1 MAINM
6 PNIFLVQLDEVTAKV
21 AEAQSILQE
30 AQSLAMNLPATSPM
44 REATAKA
51 IATTIGKNV
60 HSTQETIAMIGKVH
74 QGVAHSRMAAHIIE
88 KVEAISL
95 QTRVETILVK
105 LHKQVHGDWKFSKAP
120 GSWALGLGKSS
131 KGHVSEIEG
140 QSRKFGTIGARLS
153 QHGNKIKVV
162 IVLQPPEAI
171 FNYGIDAD
179 LDLPIVTDEIE
190 ANDPDYAET
199 IALMIKHEIDKQE
212 AFIPTLIKKYK
223 IRMASEDRIASLEAR
238 IASLQARLSSR

>member
-30 AQSLAMNLPATSPM
+30 AQSLAMDLPATSAM

-74 QGVAHSRMAAHIIE
+74 QGVAHSKMAAPMIKRRVE
-88 KVEAISL
+88 SLGLGMRVEAIL
-95 QTRVETILVK
+95 VE
-105 LHKQVHGDWKFSKAP
+105 LHKHVHGDWKFSKSH
-120 GSWALGLGKSS
+120 GSLEKFS
-131 KGHVSEIEG
+131 KGNDSEIQG
-140 QSRKFGTIGARLS
+140 QSRKFGNIGVSLS
-153 QHGNKIKVV
+153 QHGNNIKVV
-162 IVLQPPEAI
+162 IVSQPPEAF
-171 FNYGIDAD
+171 FNYVTDAD
-179 LDLPIVTDEIE
+179 HDLPIVIEEIE

-199 IALMIKHEIDKQE
+199 IALMVKHEIDKQE

-223 IRMASEDRIASLEAR
+223 IRMASLQKIASLEAR
-238 IASLQARLSSR
+238 IASLQAILSSR

>member
-30 AQSLAMNLPATSPM
+30 AQSLAMDLPATSAM

-74 QGVAHSRMAAHIIE
+74 QGVAHSKMAAPMIKRRVE
-88 KVEAISL
+88 SLGLGMRVEAIL
-95 QTRVETILVK
+95 VE
-105 LHKQVHGDWKFSKAP
+105 LHKHVHGDWKFSK
-120 GSWALGLGKSS
+120 
-131 KGHVSEIEG
+131 VESEIQG
-140 QSRKFGTIGARLS
+140 QSRKFGLIGVTMS
-153 QHGNKIKVV
+153 QHGNNIKVT
-162 IVLQPPEAI
+162 ISSQPPQAFFDHGLAEAEI
-171 FNYGIDAD
+171 VHG
-179 LDLPIVTDEIE
+179 LPIVTDEIE

-199 IALMIKHEIDKQE
+199 IALMVKHEIDKQE

-223 IRMASEDRIASLEAR
+223 IRMASLQKIASLEAR
-238 IASLQARLSSR
+238 IASLQAILSSR